1 MFVSVKVNPLFA
13 RDLEL
18 YICSTTGIFTNV
30 KLTRVK
36 LLHIYI
42 LSSSVKIQS
51 SISSM
56 KFVNATYQ

>member
-36 LLHIYI
+36 LLH
-42 LSSSVKIQS
+42 
-51 SISSM
+51 
-56 KFVNATYQ
+56 TYYLYFEF